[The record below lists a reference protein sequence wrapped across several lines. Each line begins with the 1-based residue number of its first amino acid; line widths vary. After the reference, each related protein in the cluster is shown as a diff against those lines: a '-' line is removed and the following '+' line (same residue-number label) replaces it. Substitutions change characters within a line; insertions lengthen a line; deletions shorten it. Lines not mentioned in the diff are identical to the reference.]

1 MMVLPILSHRPQGLM
16 PEAGDL
22 HAVSLEV
29 DQRGK
34 LAFPTEG
41 TVDTVVQLSYSLHS
55 GLIATVGDAR

>member
-1 MMVLPILSHRPQGLM
+1 M